1 MEKASVSVKIYN
13 STYALTTSA
22 SEEQV
27 LKIAAEVDRRM
38 QELAENKKL
47 LQTDKIAIWTALDLA
62 ADRLELQNK
71 CAALEQE
78 LQEKGIALE
87 QEMQQKC
94 LAAEQKMQEKYAA
107 LEQKMQQERMAAE
120 QELQKKYAVLEQ
132 EMQQKNAAL
141 AEKLQRLQARYDRLQ
156 AEVRER

>member
-38 QELAENKKL
+38 QELAESKKL

-62 ADRLELQNK
+62 ADRLELQEK
-71 CAALEQE
+71 CVAL
-78 LQEKGIALE
+78 K
-87 QEMQQKC
+87 QEMQQQSV
-94 LAAEQKMQEKYAA
+94 AAERKNMLRSSRKCSKEMLCWQKSCKACRPDMTDCW
-107 LEQKMQQERMAAE
+107 QQCVKGR
-120 QELQKKYAVLEQ
+120 
-132 EMQQKNAAL
+132 
-141 AEKLQRLQARYDRLQ
+141 
-156 AEVRER
+156 

>member
-47 LQTDKIAIWTALDLA
+47 LQTDKLAIWTALDLA
-62 ADRLELQNK
+62 AERLELQEK
-71 CAALEQE
+71 CAALKQEMQEKCTAMEQEMQKKCIAVEQQLQEQYTAMEQQMQQRNAALVQE
-78 LQEKGIALE
+78 LQE
-87 QEMQQKC
+87 
-94 LAAEQKMQEKYAA
+94 
-107 LEQKMQQERMAAE
+107 
-120 QELQKKYAVLEQ
+120 
-132 EMQQKNAAL
+132 
-141 AEKLQRLQARYDRLQ
+141 LQARYERLQ
-156 AEVRER
+156 AAVRER

>member
-38 QELAENKKL
+38 QELAESKKL

-62 ADRLELQNK
+62 ADRLELQGKMRCSETGN
-71 CAALEQE
+71 AAAIR
-78 LQEKGIALE
+78 GSGA
-87 QEMQQKC
+87 
-94 LAAEQKMQEKYAA
+94 
-107 LEQKMQQERMAAE
+107 
-120 QELQKKYAVLEQ
+120 
-132 EMQQKNAAL
+132 KNAGKMRCDG
-141 AEKLQRLQARYDRLQ
+141 AEAAAKVRSSRAENAGKICCARAGNAAKKCCAGRRAAKPAGQ
-156 AEVRER
+156 I

>member
-71 CAALEQE
+71 CAALERE
-78 LQEKGIALE
+78 LQGKSVAFE
-87 QEMQQKC
+87 QEIQQKC
-94 LAAEQKMQEKYAA
+94 LAAEQKMQEKYAV

-132 EMQQKNAAL
+132 EMQQKNATL
-141 AEKLQRLQARYDRLQ
+141 EEKLRGLQARYDRLQ

>member
-38 QELAENKKL
+38 QELAESKKL
-47 LQTDKIAIWTALDLA
+47 LQTDKLAIWTALDLA
-62 ADRLELQNK
+62 AERLELQEK
-71 CAALEQE
+71 CAALKQE
-78 LQEKGIALE
+78 MQEKCTAME

-94 LAAEQKMQEKYAA
+94 AAAEQQMQEKYTAMEQQMQQRNAA
-107 LEQKMQQERMAAE
+107 LV
-120 QELQKKYAVLEQ
+120 QELQE
-132 EMQQKNAAL
+132 
-141 AEKLQRLQARYDRLQ
+141 LQARYDRLQ
-156 AEVRER
+156 AAVRER

>member
-38 QELAENKKL
+38 QELAESKKL

-62 ADRLELQNK
+62 ADRLELQEK
-71 CAALEQE
+71 CAAL
-78 LQEKGIALE
+78 K

-94 LAAEQKMQEKYAA
+94 IAAEQQMQEKYTAMEQQMQQRNAA
-107 LEQKMQQERMAAE
+107 LV
-120 QELQKKYAVLEQ
+120 QELQE
-132 EMQQKNAAL
+132 
-141 AEKLQRLQARYDRLQ
+141 LQARYERLQ
-156 AEVRER
+156 AAVRER

>member
-38 QELAENKKL
+38 QELAESKKL

-62 ADRLELQNK
+62 ADRLELQEK
-71 CAALEQE
+71 CAAMEQE
-78 LQEKGIALE
+78 LQ
-87 QEMQQKC
+87 QKC
-94 LAAEQKMQEKYAA
+94 AAAEQKMQEKYAA
-107 LEQKMQQERMAAE
+107 LEQ
-120 QELQKKYAVLEQ
+120 
-132 EMQQKNAAL
+132 EMQQRNAVL
-141 AEKLQRLQARYDRLQ
+141 AEELQSLQARYDRLL
-156 AEVRER
+156 AAVRER

>member
-38 QELAENKKL
+38 QELAESKKL

-62 ADRLELQNK
+62 ADRLELQEK
-71 CAALEQE
+71 CVAL
-78 LQEKGIALE
+78 K
-87 QEMQQKC
+87 QEMQQQSV
-94 LAAEQKMQEKYAA
+94 AAEQKMQEKCAA
-107 LEQKMQQERMAAE
+107 ME
-120 QELQKKYAVLEQ
+120 QELQQKCAAAEQKMRQRNAVL
-132 EMQQKNAAL
+132 
-141 AEKLQRLQARYDRLQ
+141 AEELQSLQARYDRLL
-156 AEVRER
+156 AAVRER

>member
-38 QELAENKKL
+38 QELAESKKL
-47 LQTDKIAIWTALDLA
+47 LQTDKLAIWTALDLA
-62 ADRLELQNK
+62 AERLELQEK
-71 CAALEQE
+71 CAALKQE
-78 LQEKGIALE
+78 MQEKSTAME

-94 LAAEQKMQEKYAA
+94 IATEQQLQEQYTAMEQQMQQRNAA
-107 LEQKMQQERMAAE
+107 LV
-120 QELQKKYAVLEQ
+120 QELQE
-132 EMQQKNAAL
+132 
-141 AEKLQRLQARYDRLQ
+141 LQARYDRLQ
-156 AEVRER
+156 AAVRER

>member
-38 QELAENKKL
+38 QELAESKKL

-62 ADRLELQNK
+62 AERLELQEK
-71 CAALEQE
+71 CAAM
-78 LQEKGIALE
+78 E

-94 LAAEQKMQEKYAA
+94 IAAEQQMQEKYTAMERQMQQRNAA
-107 LEQKMQQERMAAE
+107 LV
-120 QELQKKYAVLEQ
+120 QELQE
-132 EMQQKNAAL
+132 
-141 AEKLQRLQARYDRLQ
+141 LQARYERLQ
-156 AEVRER
+156 AAVRER

>member
-47 LQTDKIAIWTALDLA
+47 LQTDKLAIWTALDLA
-62 ADRLELQNK
+62 AERLELQEK
-71 CAALEQE
+71 CAALKQE
-78 LQEKGIALE
+78 MQEKCTAME

-94 LAAEQKMQEKYAA
+94 IAAEQQMQEQYTVMEQQMQQRNAA
-107 LEQKMQQERMAAE
+107 LV
-120 QELQKKYAVLEQ
+120 QELQE
-132 EMQQKNAAL
+132 
-141 AEKLQRLQARYDRLQ
+141 LQARYERLQ
-156 AEVRER
+156 AAVRER

>member
-38 QELAENKKL
+38 QELAESKKL

-62 ADRLELQNK
+62 ADRLELQEK
-71 CAALEQE
+71 CAAMEQE
-78 LQEKGIALE
+78 LQ
-87 QEMQQKC
+87 QKC
-94 LAAEQKMQEKYAA
+94 AVAEQKMQEKYAA
-107 LEQKMQQERMAAE
+107 LEQ
-120 QELQKKYAVLEQ
+120 
-132 EMQQKNAAL
+132 EMQQRNAVL
-141 AEKLQRLQARYDRLQ
+141 AEELQSLQARYDRLL
-156 AEVRER
+156 AAVRER

>member
-38 QELAENKKL
+38 QELAESKKL
-47 LQTDKIAIWTALDLA
+47 LQTDKLAIWTALDLA
-62 ADRLELQNK
+62 AEKLEMQEK
-71 CAALEQE
+71 CAALKQE
-78 LQEKGIALE
+78 LQEKCTAME

-94 LAAEQKMQEKYAA
+94 IAAEQQMQEKYTAMEQQMQQRNAA
-107 LEQKMQQERMAAE
+107 LV
-120 QELQKKYAVLEQ
+120 QELQS
-132 EMQQKNAAL
+132 
-141 AEKLQRLQARYDRLQ
+141 LQARYERLQ
-156 AEVRER
+156 AAVRER

>member
-38 QELAENKKL
+38 QELAESKKL

-62 ADRLELQNK
+62 ADRLELQEK
-71 CAALEQE
+71 CVAL
-78 LQEKGIALE
+78 K
-87 QEMQQKC
+87 QEMQQQSV
-94 LAAEQKMQEKYAA
+94 AAEQKC
-107 LEQKMQQERMAAE
+107 R
-120 QELQKKYAVLEQ
+120 
-132 EMQQKNAAL
+132 KNALRWSRSCSKSAQQQSRKCRKNML
-141 AEKLQRLQARYDRLQ
+141 RSSRKCSKEMLCWQKSCKACRPDMTDCWQQCVKGR
-156 AEVRER
+156 

>member
-38 QELAENKKL
+38 QELAESKKL

-62 ADRLELQNK
+62 ADRLELQEK
-71 CAALEQE
+71 YAALEQE
-78 LQEKGIALE
+78 LQ
-87 QEMQQKC
+87 QKC
-94 LAAEQKMQEKYAA
+94 AAAEQKIQEKYAA
-107 LEQKMQQERMAAE
+107 LEQ
-120 QELQKKYAVLEQ
+120 
-132 EMQQKNAAL
+132 EMQQRNAVL
-141 AEKLQRLQARYDRLQ
+141 VEELQSLQARYDRLL
-156 AEVRER
+156 AAVRER

>member
-13 STYALTTSA
+13 NTYALTTSA

-47 LQTDKIAIWTALDLA
+47 LQTDKLAIWTALDLA
-62 ADRLELQNK
+62 AERLELQEK
-71 CAALEQE
+71 CAALKQE
-78 LQEKGIALE
+78 MQEKCTAME

-94 LAAEQKMQEKYAA
+94 IAAEQQLQEQYTAMEQQMQQRNAA
-107 LEQKMQQERMAAE
+107 LV
-120 QELQKKYAVLEQ
+120 QELQE
-132 EMQQKNAAL
+132 
-141 AEKLQRLQARYDRLQ
+141 LQARYERLQ
-156 AEVRER
+156 AAVRER

>member
-38 QELAENKKL
+38 QELAESKKL

-62 ADRLELQNK
+62 ADRLELQEK
-71 CAALEQE
+71 CVAMEQE
-78 LQEKGIALE
+78 LQ
-87 QEMQQKC
+87 QKC
-94 LAAEQKMQEKYAA
+94 AAAEQKMQEKYAA
-107 LEQKMQQERMAAE
+107 LE
-120 QELQKKYAVLEQ
+120 L
-132 EMQQKNAAL
+132 EMQQRNAVL
-141 AEKLQRLQARYDRLQ
+141 AEELQSLQARYDRLL
-156 AEVRER
+156 AAVRER

>member
-47 LQTDKIAIWTALDLA
+47 LQTDKLAIWTALDLA
-62 ADRLELQNK
+62 AERLELQEKQQK
-71 CAALEQE
+71 CIAAEQQLQEQYTAMEQQMQQRNAALVQE
-78 LQEKGIALE
+78 LQE
-87 QEMQQKC
+87 
-94 LAAEQKMQEKYAA
+94 
-107 LEQKMQQERMAAE
+107 
-120 QELQKKYAVLEQ
+120 
-132 EMQQKNAAL
+132 
-141 AEKLQRLQARYDRLQ
+141 LQARYERLQ
-156 AEVRER
+156 AAVRER

>member
-47 LQTDKIAIWTALDLA
+47 LQTDKLAIWTALDLA
-62 ADRLELQNK
+62 AERLELQEK
-71 CAALEQE
+71 CDALKQE
-78 LQEKGIALE
+78 MQEKCTAME

-94 LAAEQKMQEKYAA
+94 IVAEQQLQEQYTAM
-107 LEQKMQQERMAAE
+107 EQQMQQRNAAMV
-120 QELQKKYAVLEQ
+120 QELQE
-132 EMQQKNAAL
+132 
-141 AEKLQRLQARYDRLQ
+141 LQARYERLQ
-156 AEVRER
+156 AAVRER

>member
-38 QELAENKKL
+38 QELAESKKL

-62 ADRLELQNK
+62 ADRLELQEK
-71 CAALEQE
+71 CAAMEQE
-78 LQEKGIALE
+78 R
-87 QEMQQKC
+87 QQKC
-94 LAAEQKMQEKYAA
+94 AAAEQKMQEKYAA
-107 LEQKMQQERMAAE
+107 LEQ
-120 QELQKKYAVLEQ
+120 
-132 EMQQKNAAL
+132 EMQQRNAVL
-141 AEKLQRLQARYDRLQ
+141 AEELQSLQARYDRLL
-156 AEVRER
+156 AAVRER

>member
-38 QELAENKKL
+38 QELAESKKL
-47 LQTDKIAIWTALDLA
+47 LQTDKLAIWTALDLA
-62 ADRLELQNK
+62 AERLELQEK
-71 CAALEQE
+71 CAALKQE
-78 LQEKGIALE
+78 MQEKSTAME

-94 LAAEQKMQEKYAA
+94 IATEQQLQEQYTAMEQQMQQRNAA
-107 LEQKMQQERMAAE
+107 LV
-120 QELQKKYAVLEQ
+120 QELQE
-132 EMQQKNAAL
+132 
-141 AEKLQRLQARYDRLQ
+141 LQARYDRLQ
-156 AEVRER
+156 AAVCER

>member
-38 QELAENKKL
+38 QELAESKKL

-62 ADRLELQNK
+62 ADRLELQEK
-71 CAALEQE
+71 CVAL
-78 LQEKGIALE
+78 K
-87 QEMQQKC
+87 QEMQQQSV
-94 LAAEQKMQEKYAA
+94 AAEQKMQEKCAA
-107 LEQKMQQERMAAE
+107 LEQKMQQRNAVLAE
-120 QELQKKYAVLEQ
+120 ELQS
-132 EMQQKNAAL
+132 
-141 AEKLQRLQARYDRLQ
+141 LQARYDRLL
-156 AEVRER
+156 AAVRER

>member
-38 QELAENKKL
+38 QELAESKKL
-47 LQTDKIAIWTALDLA
+47 LQTDKLAIWTALDLA
-62 ADRLELQNK
+62 AERLELQEK
-71 CAALEQE
+71 CDALKQE
-78 LQEKGIALE
+78 LQEKCAALKQEMQEKCTAME

-94 LAAEQKMQEKYAA
+94 AAAEQQMQEKYTAMEQQMQQRNAA
-107 LEQKMQQERMAAE
+107 LV
-120 QELQKKYAVLEQ
+120 QELQE
-132 EMQQKNAAL
+132 
-141 AEKLQRLQARYDRLQ
+141 LQARYERLQ
-156 AEVRER
+156 AAVRER

>member
-38 QELAENKKL
+38 QELSESKKL

-62 ADRLELQNK
+62 AERLELQEK
-71 CAALEQE
+71 CAALKQE
-78 LQEKGIALE
+78 LQEKCTAME

-94 LAAEQKMQEKYAA
+94 IAAEQQMQEKYTAMEQQMQQRNAA
-107 LEQKMQQERMAAE
+107 LV
-120 QELQKKYAVLEQ
+120 QELQE
-132 EMQQKNAAL
+132 
-141 AEKLQRLQARYDRLQ
+141 LQARYERLQ
-156 AEVRER
+156 AAVRER

>member
-38 QELAENKKL
+38 QELAESKKL

-62 ADRLELQNK
+62 ADRLELQEK
-71 CAALEQE
+71 CVALKQEMQQQSVAAEQE
-78 LQEKGIALE
+78 LQ
-87 QEMQQKC
+87 QKC
-94 LAAEQKMQEKYAA
+94 AAAEQKMQEKYAA
-107 LEQKMQQERMAAE
+107 LEQ
-120 QELQKKYAVLEQ
+120 
-132 EMQQKNAAL
+132 EMQQRNAVL
-141 AEKLQRLQARYDRLQ
+141 AEELQSLQARYDRLL
-156 AEVRER
+156 AAVRER

>member
-1 MEKASVSVKIYN
+1 MRNKLEDVFMEKASVSVKIYN

-47 LQTDKIAIWTALDLA
+47 LQTDKLAIWTALDLA
-62 ADRLELQNK
+62 AERLELQEK
-71 CAALEQE
+71 CDALKQE
-78 LQEKGIALE
+78 MQEKCTAME

-94 LAAEQKMQEKYAA
+94 IAAEQQLQEQYTVMEQQMQQRNAA
-107 LEQKMQQERMAAE
+107 LV
-120 QELQKKYAVLEQ
+120 QELQE
-132 EMQQKNAAL
+132 
-141 AEKLQRLQARYDRLQ
+141 LQARYERLQ
-156 AEVRER
+156 AAVRER

>member
-38 QELAENKKL
+38 QELAESKKL

-62 ADRLELQNK
+62 ADRLELQEK
-71 CAALEQE
+71 CAALKQE
-78 LQEKGIALE
+78 MQEKCTAME

-94 LAAEQKMQEKYAA
+94 IAAEQQMQEKYTAMEQQMQQRNAA
-107 LEQKMQQERMAAE
+107 LV
-120 QELQKKYAVLEQ
+120 QELQE
-132 EMQQKNAAL
+132 
-141 AEKLQRLQARYDRLQ
+141 LQARYERLQ
-156 AEVRER
+156 AAVRER

>member
-27 LKIAAEVDRRM
+27 LQIAAEVDRRM

-47 LQTDKIAIWTALDLA
+47 LQTDKLAIWTALDLA
-62 ADRLELQNK
+62 AERLELQEK
-71 CAALEQE
+71 CDALKQE
-78 LQEKGIALE
+78 MQEKCTAME

-94 LAAEQKMQEKYAA
+94 IEAEQQMQEKYTAMEQQMQQRNAA
-107 LEQKMQQERMAAE
+107 LV
-120 QELQKKYAVLEQ
+120 QELQE
-132 EMQQKNAAL
+132 
-141 AEKLQRLQARYDRLQ
+141 LQARYDRLQ
-156 AEVRER
+156 AAVRER

>member
-38 QELAENKKL
+38 QELAESKKL

-62 ADRLELQNK
+62 AERLELQEK
-71 CAALEQE
+71 CAALKQE
-78 LQEKGIALE
+78 LQEKCTAME
-87 QEMQQKC
+87 QEIQQKC
-94 LAAEQKMQEKYAA
+94 IAAEQQMQEKYTAMEQQMQQRNAA
-107 LEQKMQQERMAAE
+107 LV
-120 QELQKKYAVLEQ
+120 QELQE
-132 EMQQKNAAL
+132 
-141 AEKLQRLQARYDRLQ
+141 LQARYERLQ
-156 AEVRER
+156 AAVRER

>member
-38 QELAENKKL
+38 QELAESKKL

-62 ADRLELQNK
+62 AERLELQEK
-71 CAALEQE
+71 CAALKQE
-78 LQEKGIALE
+78 LQEKCTAME

-94 LAAEQKMQEKYAA
+94 IAAEQQMQEKYTAMEQQMQQRNAA
-107 LEQKMQQERMAAE
+107 LV
-120 QELQKKYAVLEQ
+120 QELQE
-132 EMQQKNAAL
+132 
-141 AEKLQRLQARYDRLQ
+141 LQARYERLQ
-156 AEVRER
+156 AAVRER

>member
-38 QELAENKKL
+38 QELAESKKL

-62 ADRLELQNK
+62 ADRLELQEK
-71 CAALEQE
+71 CAAMEQE
-78 LQEKGIALE
+78 LQ
-87 QEMQQKC
+87 QKC
-94 LAAEQKMQEKYAA
+94 AAAEQKMQEKYAA
-107 LEQKMQQERMAAE
+107 LEQ
-120 QELQKKYAVLEQ
+120 
-132 EMQQKNAAL
+132 EMQQRNAVL
-141 AEKLQRLQARYDRLQ
+141 VEELQSLQARYDRLL
-156 AEVRER
+156 AAVRER

>member
-38 QELAENKKL
+38 QELAESKKL
-47 LQTDKIAIWTALDLA
+47 LQTDKLAIWTALDLA
-62 ADRLELQNK
+62 AERLELQEK
-71 CAALEQE
+71 CTAM
-78 LQEKGIALE
+78 E

-94 LAAEQKMQEKYAA
+94 IATEQQLQEQYTAMEQQMQQRNAA
-107 LEQKMQQERMAAE
+107 LV
-120 QELQKKYAVLEQ
+120 QELQE
-132 EMQQKNAAL
+132 
-141 AEKLQRLQARYDRLQ
+141 LQARYDRLQ
-156 AEVRER
+156 AAVRER

>member
-38 QELAENKKL
+38 QELAESKKL
-47 LQTDKIAIWTALDLA
+47 LQTDKLAIWTALDLSA
-62 ADRLELQNK
+62 EKLEMQEK
-71 CAALEQE
+71 CAALKQE
-78 LQEKGIALE
+78 MQEKCTAME

-94 LAAEQKMQEKYAA
+94 IAAEQQMQEKYTAMEQQMQQRNAA
-107 LEQKMQQERMAAE
+107 LV
-120 QELQKKYAVLEQ
+120 QELQELKARYE
-132 EMQQKNAAL
+132 
-141 AEKLQRLQARYDRLQ
+141 RLQA
-156 AEVRER
+156 AVRER

>member
-38 QELAENKKL
+38 QELAESKKL

-62 ADRLELQNK
+62 AERLELQ
-71 CAALEQE
+71 
-78 LQEKGIALE
+78 EKYIALE
-87 QEMQQKC
+87 QEMQQKNN
-94 LAAEQKMQEKYAA
+94 
-107 LEQKMQQERMAAE
+107 
-120 QELQKKYAVLEQ
+120 V
-132 EMQQKNAAL
+132 L
-141 AEKLQRLQARYDRLQ
+141 AEELQRLQARYDRLL
-156 AEVRER
+156 AAVRER